1 MVLFYALRSIHPIT
15 DILDMSMPDSD
26 FFVIKF
32 GLKYELICWV
42 GIDFWANKVC

>member
-26 FFVIKF
+26 FFVIDGF
-32 GLKYELICWV
+32 YLKSE
-42 GIDFWANKVC
+42 K